1 MVTLMLFI
9 GSTWNLVIILKCA
22 SRWPQTQLCT
32 PVLQHRF
39 LLFFKLIHQASAAM
53 NLMLTPCPALP
64 PSLIPEVVH
73 LLCVFLN
80 ALLDLAYPSSLS
92 LLHPSLLFPLL
103 FPSSLPTYL
112 LPSLSLPPPP
122 PPPSSVCQFGP
133 ELTYWYI
140 CIFSDTDI
148 INNIVDLH
156 GLKVKEA
163 LKVVKEHLNTAKNN
177 DCKWIIVLLV
187 TY

>member
-1 MVTLMLFI
+1 MVTLILFI

-64 PSLIPEVVH
+64 SSLIPEVLH

-80 ALLDLAYPSSLS
+80 ALLDLAYPSPLS
-92 LLHPSLLFPLL
+92 LLHPSFLFALPPSYPPSLSSL
-103 FPSSLPTYL
+103 PSSFPPSLPTYHR
-112 LPSLSLPPPP
+112 PSPPPLHFVNFGRNWLVDTFVSLVP
-122 PPPSSVCQFGP
+122 PTSATTL
-133 ELTYWYI
+133 LT
-140 CIFSDTDI
+140 FMDSR
-148 INNIVDLH
+148 
-156 GLKVKEA
+156 
-163 LKVVKEHLNTAKNN
+163 
-177 DCKWIIVLLV
+177 
-187 TY
+187 

>member
-1 MVTLMLFI
+1 MVTLMLLI

-32 PVLQHRF
+32 PVLQHKL

-80 ALLDLAYPSSLS
+80 ALLNLAYPSPLS
-92 LLHPSLLFPLL
+92 LLHPSFLFPLL

-112 LPSLSLPPPP
+112 LPSLYPPPP
-122 PPPSSVCQFGP
+122 PPLPPLRFVNLGRNW
-133 ELTYWYI
+133 LI
-140 CIFSDTDI
+140 DTF
-148 INNIVDLH
+148 VS
-156 GLKVKEA
+156 
-163 LKVVKEHLNTAKNN
+163 
-177 DCKWIIVLLV
+177 LV
-187 TY
+187 TVTSPITVLTFMDSR